1 MSTFLRVM
9 AHKAGAG
16 SSGKMIVH
24 NVRDG
29 RYGWGCAV
37 KPTIPACGVHRATHL
52 RRFQVGKVERIG
64 VAPIHVPPNFPAIG
78 RHSVV
83 GQFDIPKKAPGESML
98 MFGPALLP
106 APVGEA
112 ALPGT
117 PERIASM
124 AAMAW
129 SIWSRFDLRSA
140 RTVSYGSI
148 VVDSED
154 ISCCSRSIMLYGEPF
169 RTASAAGTACL
180 RTLDIR
186 GRETPS

>member
-29 RYGWGCAV
+29 RYGWGWRPPRNAPSAV
-37 KPTIPACGVHRATHL
+37 PGRKGRADW
-52 RRFQVGKVERIG
+52 RRANSRSTQLSGY
-64 VAPIHVPPNFPAIG
+64 IG